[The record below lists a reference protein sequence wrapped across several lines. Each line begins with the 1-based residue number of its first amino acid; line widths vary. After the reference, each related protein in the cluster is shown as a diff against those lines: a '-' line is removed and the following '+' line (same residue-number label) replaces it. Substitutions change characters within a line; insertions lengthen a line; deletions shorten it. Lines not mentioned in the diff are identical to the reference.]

1 MFHVSPRVPF
11 HVSPGQ
17 VPIDSISPDAEITV
31 GNYIGSGGQ
40 YMRIQDDIEEFA
52 FKKELNTGKRH
63 VQYTIRRDSICVGDL
78 DITSGS
84 PFRVKKQNK
93 QEVARVN
100 SDLGVTY
107 SKWEADRAKQ
117 LAIVA
122 EREAVAPFQT
132 QTAAPAAAPAA
143 AGAAT
148 GATGHDDDSDDS

>member
-1 MFHVSPRVPF
+1 MSPRVPF

-52 FKKELNTGKRH
+52 FKKELNPGKRH
-63 VQYTIRRDSICVGDL
+63 VNYTIRRDSICIDDL

-93 QEVARVN
+93 FSR
-100 SDLGVTY
+100 
-107 SKWEADRAKQ
+107 
-117 LAIVA
+117 
-122 EREAVAPFQT
+122 
-132 QTAAPAAAPAA
+132 
-143 AGAAT
+143 
-148 GATGHDDDSDDS
+148 

>member
-52 FKKELNTGKRH
+52 FKKELNPGNRQ
-63 VQYTIRRDSICVGDL
+63 VQYDIRRDSICVDDL
-78 DITSGS
+78 EITSKT

-100 SDLGVTY
+100 SDLRVTY
-107 SKWEADRAKQ
+107 RKWESDRAKQ
-117 LAIVA
+117 LSIVA

-143 AGAAT
+143 PFA
-148 GATGHDDDSDDS
+148 ATGHDDDSEHF